1 MDAILAAAKI
11 DPNVNPIIDYNCI
24 YVTGGYIESLYGH
37 DSPWGAQS
45 NGWVYLVNGV
55 KPNVG
60 SAIYGA
66 STAYPLQN
74 GDAIQWRWT
83 YMDPVTG
90 VSLNESSAT
99 VNVGGAATLTATIS
113 PADATDT
120 TLIWTSSNTSIA
132 TVEAA
137 GTPSGSTSSGADS
150 GALNNTVGTVTG
162 VSTGTAQITVA
173 SEDGGF
179 TATCSVTVQ
188 AALGGAGT
196 VSTGSNNGITLNEN
210 KVTIAIGTSEKLAA
224 TITATAD
231 AGKQLIWSSGNED
244 VATVD
249 QNGMVTGIAAG
260 SATITVSTAGDDI
273 EATCVVTVV
282 TAEQLA
288 AAPPPVP
295 APSSATASATTFK
308 DLPTGYWARDAVERL
323 VYGDYLKGYGDGT
336 FRPGQP
342 VTRAEFAAMV
352 VKVAGLQEASGM
364 AVFSDVYRGEWYYS
378 VVNACFAEG
387 LIAGYSDG
395 RFGPT
400 DQVTREQAASII
412 ARVLE
417 LKKSQ
422 PGGQQS
428 TTAKDD
434 QILAQLTDA
443 SEISTWAKPAVA
455 MVIGEGLIHG
465 YRDGAFRPKSPATR
479 AECAVMLDKLVTDLA
494 QIR

>member
-45 NGWVYLVNGV
+45 EGWVYFVNGV
-55 KPNVG
+55 MPNVG
-60 SAIYGA
+60 PAIYGA

-74 GDAIQWRWT
+74 GDVIQWRWS

-99 VNVGGAATLTATIS
+99 VNVGGAATLTATIN

-120 TLIWTSSNTSIA
+120 TLFWTSSNTSVA

-137 GTPSGSTSSGADS
+137 GTQSGDTSSGADS

-162 VSTGTAQITVA
+162 VSAGTAEITVT

-188 AALGGAGT
+188 AAAGGAT

-210 KVTIAIGTSEKLAA
+210 KVTIAIGASEKLAA

-231 AGKQLIWSSGNED
+231 AGKQLIWSSGNEA

-249 QNGMVTGIAAG
+249 QNGTVTGIAAG
-260 SATITVSTAGDDI
+260 VATITVTTAGGDI
-273 EATCVVTVV
+273 AATCVVTVV
-282 TAEQLA
+282 TAGQLA
-288 AAPPPVP
+288 AVFPPVP
-295 APSSATASATTFK
+295 APSSAATFI

-323 VYGDYLKGYGDGT
+323 VYGGYLKGYGDGT

-352 VKVAGLQEASGM
+352 VKVAGLPIVSGM
-364 AVFSDVYRGEWYYS
+364 TVFSDVYRGEWYYG
-378 VVNACFAEG
+378 VVNTCFAEG

-395 RFGPT
+395 RFGPN
-400 DQVTREQAASII
+400 DLVTREQAASII
-412 ARVLE
+412 ARVLG

-422 PGGQQS
+422 PNDRQA
-428 TTAKDD
+428 TTARDGQLLTNLKD
-434 QILAQLTDA
+434 AG
-443 SEISTWAKPAVA
+443 EIPTWARPAVA
-455 MVIGEGLIHG
+455 MAIGEGLIHG
-465 YRDGAFRPKSPATR
+465 YNDGTFRPRLPATR
-479 AECAVMLDKLVTDLA
+479 AECAVILDKLVTDLA
-494 QIR
+494 QNQ